1 MLRWAYRRNR
11 RVSGCWALPPLWLA
25 GRSGWRIGDPKI
37 RQRYPKNWV
46 HQHLMRLLCRAV
58 FLPASPLS
66 INSKQQMVLSFSL
79 LLSFHLSQKTQLTGE
94 LASVLNL
101 ISDRQMDWKQ
111 TNTFYPLILGYLET
125 SLGFSSPHLLHLC
138 IFSALIIRRY
148 SWELLLKC
156 STNLKCI
163 SHLSLCILKFTM
175 SFTVGFDIQRKFSS

>member
-11 RVSGCWALPPLWLA
+11 RVSGCWAFPPLWLA
-25 GRSGWRIGDPKI
+25 GRSGRRIGDPKI
-37 RQRYPKNWV
+37 RQRHPKNWV

-79 LLSFHLSQKTQLTGE
+79 LLSLKPKNPAHGGAGQRAESYQ
-94 LASVLNL
+94 
-101 ISDRQMDWKQ
+101 RQADWKQ

-156 STNLKCI
+156 SANLKCI

-175 SFTVGFDIQRKFSS
+175 SFTVGFKIQRKFSS